1 MSDPILRVTD
11 LKTHFRD
18 SRTGADIRACDGVS
32 LDLNPGEIV
41 GLVGESGCGKST
53 LGRTIVGLERARSGQ
68 ILFRG
73 QDLLALRGAQG
84 NATRRKVQYIFQD
97 PLSSL
102 SPRQTVGEAI
112 DEALLI
118 NGEGNRAARKAR
130 VAELLQAVSLPA
142 QMAERTPRE
151 MSGGQRQR
159 VCIARAL
166 AADPQVLVCDEPV
179 SSLDVSIRAQIMNLF
194 LKLRDDLGM
203 ACLLIAHDLAVV
215 RLAAQRVYVMYL
227 GKIMERGPSGELYA
241 QPGHPYTRALLSAVP
256 LTDPLREQARL
267 PDSKPGAKVV
277 HVGQPVADLLRDA
290 QRIDGNPWVITGTL
304 PGKPLSD
311 LQPFWQRVRAR
322 AGVKDVRIH
331 DLRHTFASTAVASG
345 QGLPMIGKLLGHTQ
359 VQTTARYAHL
369 AAEPVRMA
377 ADAVAQNLRKSL
389 G

>member
-11 LKTHFRD
+11 LNTHFRD

-84 NATRRKVQYIFQD
+84 SATRRKVQYIFQD

-130 VAELLQAVSLPA
+130 VAELLEAVSLPA

-227 GKIMERGPSGELYA
+227 GKIMEQGPSGALYA
-241 QPGHPYTRALLSAVP
+241 QPGHPYTQALLSAVP
-256 LTDPLREQARL
+256 MTDPLREQARPRIL
-267 PDSKPGAKVV
+267 LKGDVPSPINPPSGCRFRTRCPSAQPLCETVPPVTETAPGHLAHCHFAGVQAL
-277 HVGQPVADLLRDA
+277 QPV
-290 QRIDGNPWVITGTL
+290 
-304 PGKPLSD
+304 
-311 LQPFWQRVRAR
+311 
-322 AGVKDVRIH
+322 
-331 DLRHTFASTAVASG
+331 
-345 QGLPMIGKLLGHTQ
+345 
-359 VQTTARYAHL
+359 VQ
-369 AAEPVRMA
+369 
-377 ADAVAQNLRKSL
+377 
-389 G
+389 